1 MSGGS
6 TWPGRGRGRC
16 ARGKGWPGTVPCGLA
31 GRRTRTRAW
40 YYPHPSPLA
49 RRIRN
54 YVAFWNGVQVNAQE
68 GAQAETGVAASP
80 ARGAAPD
87 AGIAC
92 RPEG

>member
-1 MSGGS
+1 
-6 TWPGRGRGRC
+6 
-16 ARGKGWPGTVPCGLA
+16 
-31 GRRTRTRAW
+31 
-40 YYPHPSPLA
+40 
-49 RRIRN
+49 
-54 YVAFWNGVQVNAQE
+54 VAFWNGVQVNAQE